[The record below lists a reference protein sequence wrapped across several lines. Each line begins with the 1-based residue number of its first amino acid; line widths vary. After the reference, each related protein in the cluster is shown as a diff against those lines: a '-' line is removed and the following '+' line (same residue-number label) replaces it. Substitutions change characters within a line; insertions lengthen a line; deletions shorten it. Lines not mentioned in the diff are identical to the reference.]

1 MTIKRLIVQNSGLYD
16 ICVLNVEKRFNDG
29 QYFEFSKIDRKQ
41 LFTDKRATFVLHH
54 QVTKSQ
60 LFIFVGNRTIIGL
73 STDKAIC

>member
-60 LFIFVGNRTIIGL
+60 LFIFVGNKTIIVL